1 LDNSILGLDQQKVI
15 SYLYTYG
22 NTRETDLINYCV
34 QRLGMSEVVTKKLVD
49 EMVIYGRIER
59 ILHKELEPA
68 VTYVKYG
75 SMVPL
80 ELELQAISNSLGL
93 GKVTNREVEAVKEIL
108 AKAGAI
114 ADKRIKRKTTLSE
127 T

>member
-22 NTRETDLINYCV
+22 NTRETDLVNYCV

-75 SMVPL
+75 NMVPL